1 MSDYILSCCSTADL
15 TKEHFEKRDIK
26 YICFHFEIDGRQY
39 LDDLGE
45 SMEFHEFYNK
55 MAQGAMTKTSQI
67 NVDEYVNYFES
78 FLKEGKDII
87 HLSLSS
93 GISGTVNSAMIAR
106 DDLAE
111 KYPDRKIYVIDS
123 LAASSGYGLLMDI
136 LADLRDEGKSI
147 DELKD
152 YVEKN
157 RLYIHHWFFTTDL
170 KYLVR
175 GGRVSKTAGFVGNL
189 LNICP
194 LLNVNIDGKLIPRE
208 KIRTTKKVVKEAVEK
223 MKEHAKGGTDYDGKC
238 YISNSDCKDIA
249 DAEIALIE
257 EAFPK
262 LKGKIELYDI
272 GTTIGAHTGPGT
284 VALFF
289 VGHDERTE

>member
-1 MSDYILSCCSTADL
+1 MSDYIISCCSTADL
-15 TKEHFEKRDIK
+15 TKEHFEKRDIH
-26 YICFHFEIDGRQY
+26 YICFHFEIDGKQY
-39 LDDLGE
+39 MDDLGE
-45 SMEFHEFYNK
+45 SMEFHDFYSR
-55 MAQGAMTKTSQI
+55 MAAGSMTKTSQI
-67 NVDEYVNYFES
+67 NVDEFVNYFEP

-93 GISGTVNSAMIAR
+93 GISGVVNSAMIAK
-106 DDLAE
+106 DDLQE

-136 LADLRDEGKSI
+136 LADMRDEGKTI

-170 KYLVR
+170 TYLVR

-194 LLNVNIDGKLIPRE
+194 LLNVNDEGKLIPRE
-208 KIRTTKKVVKEAVEK
+208 KIRTTKKVIKEAVGK
-223 MKEHAKGGTDYDGKC
+223 MKEHALNGADYDGKC
-238 YISNSDCKDIA
+238 YISQSDCMDLA
-249 DAEIALIE
+249 DTEVAMIE

-262 LKGKIELYDI
+262 LKGKVEVNYI
-272 GTTIGAHTGPGT
+272 GTTIGSHTGPGT

-289 VGHDERTE
+289 VGKDERTA